1 MPERGHLQ
9 CFGTVWA
16 RYLKEHGSTEGYLD
30 QMLSFDE
37 YFEFIGARAIRER
50 EKQWVMEAA
59 GAVEKSNPPIS
70 A

>member
-1 MPERGHLQ
+1 MFLVV
-9 CFGTVWA
+9 FGILYEGILTVT
-16 RYLKEHGSTEGYLD
+16 HLD